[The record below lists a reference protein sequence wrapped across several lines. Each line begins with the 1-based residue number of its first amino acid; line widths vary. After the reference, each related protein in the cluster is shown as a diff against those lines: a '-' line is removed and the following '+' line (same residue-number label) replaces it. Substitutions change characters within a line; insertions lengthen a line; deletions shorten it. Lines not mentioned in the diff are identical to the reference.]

1 MKLVR
6 ISTLAAV
13 IVMMMTALTIC
24 AQGPLRK
31 RVNYSIN
38 VPYTL
43 RMGSYVL
50 PPGDY
55 VLYQVLDNDLNLF
68 ALYRNDM
75 MRPPIAMIRTARID
89 YQSRRYPEKTKVMLS
104 IDEENYRGRTLPI
117 LRGWTIPGMD
127 GWEVI
132 SVVERKKG
140 NLTRADQVARA
151 RKVVRTK
158 RTARVY

>member
-1 MKLVR
+1 MKLLR
-6 ISTLAAV
+6 NSTLAAI
-13 IVMMMTALTIC
+13 IVTMMTALTIC
-24 AQGPLRK
+24 AQGPIRK

-50 PPGDY
+50 PPGEY
-55 VLYQVLDNDLNLF
+55 VLYQIMDNDSNLF
-68 ALYRNDM
+68 ALYKNDM
-75 MRPPIAMIRTARID
+75 MRSPIAMIRTARID
-89 YQSRRYPEKTKVMLS
+89 YQSRRYPEKTKLMLS
-104 IDEENYRGRTLPI
+104 IDEENYSGRSLPV

-140 NLTRADQVARA
+140 NFARADRV
-151 RKVVRTK
+151 TK
-158 RTARVY
+158 ATRLARVSRKY